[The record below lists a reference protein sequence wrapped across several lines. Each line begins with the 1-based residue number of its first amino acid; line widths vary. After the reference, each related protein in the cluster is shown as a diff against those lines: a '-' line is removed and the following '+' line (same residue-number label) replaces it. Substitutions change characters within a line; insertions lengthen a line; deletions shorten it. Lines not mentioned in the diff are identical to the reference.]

1 MTGRTGKAAGNE
13 GDMMDSENKVG
24 KKKKEITRHTYS
36 GTAEMRKLGDLFY
49 PK

>member
-24 KKKKEITRHTYS
+24 KKRKKLR
-36 GTAEMRKLGDLFY
+36 GTLTVEPQR
-49 PK
+49 

>member
-24 KKKKEITRHTYS
+24 KKERNYEAHLQWNRRDEEV
-36 GTAEMRKLGDLFY
+36 G
-49 PK
+49 

>member
-13 GDMMDSENKVG
+13 GDMMDSENKVE
-24 KKKKEITRHTYS
+24 KKKEITRHTYS